1 MENAFSTLRMIL
13 SSMIPSTPITIPLMD
28 LKGQTAALKS
38 ELLAKF
44 STALDNTAF
53 CLGPE
58 VDAFER
64 EFSAYCESA
73 HGIAMNSGTSALH
86 LALLALGVGPGDEV
100 VTTPFTFVATSW
112 AISYCGATPV
122 YADIIPGTFTLD
134 PAAAEKAITP
144 KTKAIL
150 GVHLYG
156 QPMDLEPLVDLAAK
170 KGLPLIEDACQA
182 HGALYG
188 GRRVGSFG
196 EISAFSFYP
205 SKNLGACGEGGIA
218 VTKDSTLTQKM
229 RALREHGSTKRYYH
243 DSIGF
248 NYRMEGLQ
256 GAALRVKLPHLDGW
270 NARRQQLA
278 AFYNAQLAESQV
290 TIPTVGANR
299 THVYHL
305 YVVRHPKR
313 DALAE
318 HLKARGIGTALH
330 YPLPLHLQKAY
341 AQLGWSEGAF
351 PHSEQ
356 AARECLSLPIYPEL
370 SDANAAVVAKAVNEW
385 KP

>member
-1 MENAFSTLRMIL
+1 M
-13 SSMIPSTPITIPLMD
+13 IPLMD
-28 LKGQTAALKS
+28 LKSQTAVLK
-38 ELLAKF
+38 EQILARF
-44 STALDNTAF
+44 SKALDDTAF

-58 VDAFER
+58 VEAFER
-64 EFSAYCESA
+64 EFAAYCGLA
-73 HGIAMNSGTSALH
+73 NGHGVAMNSGTSALH
-86 LALLALGVGPGDEV
+86 LALLALGVGPGDDV

-112 AISYCGATPV
+112 AISYCGARPV
-122 YADIIPGTFTLD
+122 YADIVPATFTLD
-134 PAAAEKAITP
+134 PAAVEKAITP

-156 QPMDLEPLVDLAAK
+156 QPMDLEPLLDIARR
-170 KGLPLIEDACQA
+170 KGLPLVEDSAQA

-188 GRRVGSFG
+188 GKRVGSFG
-196 EISAFSFYP
+196 AISCFSFYP
-205 SKNLGACGEGGIA
+205 SKNLGACGEGGMS
-218 VTKDSTLTQKM
+218 VTADAGLAQKM
-229 RALREHGSTKRYYH
+229 RALREHGSVKRYYH

-278 AFYNAQLAESQV
+278 AYYNSRLAESGV
-290 TIPTVGANR
+290 VATPPVGANR

-305 YVVRHPKR
+305 YVVRHRRR

-318 HLKARGIGTALH
+318 YLKGKGVGTGMH
-330 YPLPLHLQKAY
+330 YPLALHMQKAY
-341 AQLGWSEGAF
+341 AHLGLKEGMF

-356 AARECLSLPIYPEL
+356 AARECLSLPLYPEL
-370 SDANAAVVAKAVNEW
+370 SDANAAIVADAVLSA
-385 KP
+385 KGV